1 MPRKVNCGR
10 QEQKAGL
17 GANGT
22 IRAPPMT
29 MTLSITDIPALDDGR
44 LRAELEA
51 LLEDAVNSGASVGY
65 HAPLA
70 AHWKRTFWDGVA
82 AQLSGGAHRLL
93 IASGPEGNLL
103 GSVQLALC
111 TKPNGAHRADVQK
124 LLVFTHHRRSGVARR
139 LMEAVEDT
147 ARGLGR
153 SLLVLDTLKGDR
165 GEPFYEATGW
175 QRAGL
180 IPRYT
185 VEADGAFHDTVLFY
199 KTL

>member
-1 MPRKVNCGR
+1 
-10 QEQKAGL
+10 
-17 GANGT
+17 
-22 IRAPPMT
+22 MT
-29 MTLSITDIPALDDGR
+29 MTLSITDISTLDDGR
-44 LRAELEA
+44 LRVELEA

-70 AHWKRTFWDGVA
+70 PHWKRAFWDGVA
-82 AQLSGGAHRLL
+82 GLLSGGAHHLL
-93 IASGPEGNLL
+93 IARGPDGDLL

-111 TKPNGAHRADVQK
+111 TKPNGAHRAEVQK
-124 LLVFTHHRRSGVARR
+124 LLVFTHHRRRGVARS
-139 LMEAVEDT
+139 LMAAVEET
-147 ARGLGR
+147 ARGLER

-180 IPRYT
+180 IPGYT

>member
-1 MPRKVNCGR
+1 
-10 QEQKAGL
+10 
-17 GANGT
+17 
-22 IRAPPMT
+22 MT
-29 MTLSITDIPALDDGR
+29 MTLSITDASTLDDGR

-70 AHWKRTFWDGVA
+70 PHWKRAFWDGVA
-82 AQLSGGAHRLL
+82 KLLSGGAHRLL
-93 IASGPEGNLL
+93 IGRGPEGELL

-111 TKPNGAHRADVQK
+111 SKPNGAHRAEVQK
-124 LLVFTHHRRSGVARR
+124 LLVFTRHRRNGVARR
-139 LMEAVEDT
+139 LMTAVEDT

-180 IPRYT
+180 IPGYT

>member
-1 MPRKVNCGR
+1 
-10 QEQKAGL
+10 
-17 GANGT
+17 
-22 IRAPPMT
+22 MT
-29 MTLSITDIPALDDGR
+29 MTLSITDISTLDDGR

-70 AHWKRTFWDGVA
+70 PHWRRAFWDGVA

-93 IASGPEGNLL
+93 IARGPEGELL

-111 TKPNGAHRADVQK
+111 TKPNGAHRAEVQK
-124 LLVFTHHRRSGVARR
+124 LLVFTRHRRNGVARR
-139 LMEAVEDT
+139 LMAAVEDT

-153 SLLVLDTLKGDR
+153 SLLVLDTLKGDS
-165 GEPFYEATGW
+165 GEPFYAATGW
-175 QRAGL
+175 HRAGV
-180 IPRYT
+180 IPGYT
-185 VEADGAFHDTVLFY
+185 VEADGAYGDTVLFH